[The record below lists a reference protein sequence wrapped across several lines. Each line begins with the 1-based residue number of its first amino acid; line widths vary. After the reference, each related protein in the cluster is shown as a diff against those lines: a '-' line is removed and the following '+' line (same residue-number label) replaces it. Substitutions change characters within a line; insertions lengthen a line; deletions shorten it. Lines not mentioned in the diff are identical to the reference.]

1 MEGVRSSGTPEIESV
16 KAAEDFAVVE
26 KQQICI
32 QNFVK
37 YFLELPLPFLS
48 SLVYDNTCPIYC
60 AYRQCSNNILC
71 VKVRMCNGERYKDEC
86 N

>member
-32 QNFVK
+32 QNFGEI
-37 YFLELPLPFLS
+37 FLNLPLPFLL
-48 SLVYDNTCPIYC
+48 SLVYDSTCPIYC
-60 AYRQCSNNILC
+60 
-71 VKVRMCNGERYKDEC
+71 VKV
-86 N
+86 